1 MWMVVG
7 FLVYGCYGWR
17 NSSEEY
23 KMKGLKPPQ
32 PGDTSNTGLGDFKL
46 SKVEQDKNSNYFD
59 DFE

>member
-1 MWMVVG
+1 MVVG

-17 NSSEEY
+17 SSSEEY

-32 PGDTSNTGLGDFKL
+32 PGDPSNTGLGDFKL